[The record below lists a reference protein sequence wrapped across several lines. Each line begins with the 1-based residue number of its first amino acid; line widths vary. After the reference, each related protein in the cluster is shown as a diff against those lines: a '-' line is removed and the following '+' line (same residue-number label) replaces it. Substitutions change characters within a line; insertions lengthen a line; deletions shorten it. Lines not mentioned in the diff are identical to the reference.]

1 MDEELTSTLLH
12 IGLDDTDSPRR
23 GCTTYIGALL
33 VEKLEA
39 LNCKFVDYPN
49 LIRLNPNVPWKTRG
63 NGAVCLRVSC
73 EDRSFDRIR
82 ETVVDTVTVNS
93 DLEYAKTDPAVVFL
107 KGPVPEELI
116 EFSRKVLGDIVTV
129 EEAKIAAADS
139 GANVCLIKGERGMIG
154 ALAAIGETLRGD
166 FTYEI
171 IAYRA
176 PVNRGTPRRV
186 YRESIMKMNKETAP
200 LTFNNYDPRK
210 RRILITPRGPDP
222 ILYGIRGETPEIVI
236 KAHETIV
243 SDEEIERWV
252 VFRCNHGTDAHLK
265 MVAHTSDIRPHRP
278 IIVSGAV
285 SSVPR
290 TIPGGHVVF
299 RLEDQTGFVDCA
311 AYEPT
316 GEFREAVRQ
325 LTPGDMIEAF
335 GGVREA
341 SSKNPVTINLEKIR
355 ILRLAA
361 KIRYLNPLCSACGKR
376 TESSGRNQ
384 GFRCPKCSRTFPP
397 HARILESER
406 RDLEE
411 RLYIPPPRAH
421 RHLTK
426 PYSRYGRE
434 KNIQPEPPS
443 VGWHYP

>member
-1 MDEELTSTLLH
+1 LTSTLLH

-23 GCTTYIGALL
+23 GCTTYVGALL

-39 LNCKFVDYPN
+39 LGCKFVDYPN

-73 EDRSFDRIR
+73 ENSSVNRVR
-82 ETVVDTVTVNS
+82 ETVLHTVTMNS

-107 KGPVPEELI
+107 EGPVPEELTN
-116 EFSRKVLGDIVTV
+116 FSRKVLGDIVTV
-129 EEAKIAAADS
+129 EEAKVAADES
-139 GANVCLIKGERGMIG
+139 GADVCLIKGDRGMIG

-171 IAYRA
+171 IAYRT
-176 PVNRGTPRRV
+176 PVNRGTPRKVR
-186 YRESIMKMNKETAP
+186 RESIMRMDEETAP

-210 RRILITPRGPDP
+210 GRILITPRGPDP
-222 ILYGIRGETPEIVI
+222 ILYGVRGETPEIVV
-236 KAHETIV
+236 KAHGIIV

-265 MVAHTSDIRPHRP
+265 RVGHTSDVRPHRP

-285 SSVPR
+285 SSIPK
-290 TIPGGHVVF
+290 TIPGGHVIF
-299 RLEDQTGFVDCA
+299 TLTDQTGFVDCA
-311 AYEPT
+311 GYEPT
-316 GEFREAVRQ
+316 GDFREAVRR
-325 LTPGDMIEAF
+325 LIPGDVIEAF

-341 SSKNPVTINLEKIR
+341 SSKNPITINLEKIR
-355 ILRLAA
+355 ILKLAD
-361 KIRYLNPLCSACGKR
+361 KTRYLNPLCNVCGKR

-384 GFRCPKCSRTFPP
+384 GFRCPKCSRTFPLD
-397 HARILESER
+397 ARIPKFEQ

-434 KNIQPEPPS
+434 KNTEPEPPS
-443 VGWHYP
+443 MPWHFP